1 MFDLNISHYNKN
13 ELEDL
18 LSLSNT
24 NYTMDDV
31 ENSTEIIKANVLA
44 NNTIEEK
51 LRNETIM
58 FLATVKDTLKGFI
71 ESKNFTN
78 FIPNPVIQNQNH
90 FVMSK
95 PLEDINPVKR
105 NTIMKVLNID
115 SLFRENINTTDPSK
129 FSINLSNPIN
139 KTVGMELSMFEPPSL
154 ILNIS
159 HKLKNNYFHIKLPGN
174 ETLEKI
180 TVEDGNYTNIDSIKT
195 ALLSNGKISNVIIN
209 NNNNTIQI
217 LFSEA
222 VEKVIFNLDYNGL
235 PSSITHKQRLG
246 YLMGFRK
253 AEYEINTNEITGEG
267 STLLTESTYF
277 YLSINDFQ
285 QNVTSTFVSSVDSQM
300 VPSNSLA
307 RLSIQDGSKIV
318 VFNGS
323 ENNASPERK
332 YFGPCDI
339 RRIEVQLLDKFGRNI
354 DTNGTDYSFAIT
366 FKCNYD

>member
-18 LSLSNT
+18 LGLSNT
-24 NYTMDDV
+24 NYTMDEV
-31 ENSTEIIKANVLA
+31 ETSTEVIKSNVLS
-44 NNTIEEK
+44 NTTIEEN
-51 LRNETIM
+51 LRNETVM
-58 FLATVKDTLKGFI
+58 FLVTVKETLKGFI

-78 FIPNPVIQNQNH
+78 FVPNPVIQNQNH

-95 PLEDINPVKR
+95 PIEDVNPVKR

-115 SLFRENINTTDPSK
+115 SLFRENVDTTDPSK

-139 KTVGMELSMFEPPSL
+139 KTVGMELSMFEPPSS
-154 ILNIS
+154 IINIS
-159 HKLKNNYFHIKLPGN
+159 HKLKNNYFHVITNNDNTIKLTIP
-174 ETLEKI
+174 
-180 TVEDGNYTNIDSIKT
+180 DGNYR
-195 ALLSNGKISNVIIN
+195 NVIDIKNTLEDLIN
-209 NNNNTIQI
+209 DINNVTINNNNTIKIQFLDDI
-217 LFSEA
+217 K
-222 VEKVIFNLDYNGL
+222 KVIFNLDYNGS

-246 YLMGFRK
+246 YMMGFRK
-253 AEYEINTNEITGEG
+253 PEYDVINSEIT
-267 STLLTESTYF
+267 SDSSVSVTESNYF

-307 RLSIQDGSKIV
+307 RLAIDDGSKIV

>member
-24 NYTMDDV
+24 NYTIDDV
-31 ENSTEIIKANVLA
+31 DKSTEVIKANVLS
-44 NNTIEEK
+44 NNTIEEN
-51 LRNETIM
+51 LRNETVM
-58 FLATVKDTLKGFI
+58 FLVTVKDTLKGFI
-71 ESKNFTN
+71 ESNNFTN
-78 FIPNPVIQNQNH
+78 FVPNPVIQTQNH

-95 PLEDINPVKR
+95 PIEDVNPVKI
-105 NTIMKVLNID
+105 NNIMKVLNID
-115 SLFRENINTTDPSK
+115 SLFRENVDTTDPSK

-139 KTVGMELSMFEPPSL
+139 KTIGMELSMFEPPSS

-174 ETLEKI
+174 DILEKI
-180 TVEDGNYTNIDSIKT
+180 TIPDGNYTSIDSIKT
-195 ALLSNGKISNVIIN
+195 ALISNGNINDVII

-217 LFSEA
+217 LFSQA

-253 AEYEINTNEITGEG
+253 AEYEINTNEINGE
-267 STLLTESTYF
+267 SSASPTESTYF

-307 RLSIQDGSKIV
+307 RLSVNDGSKIV

-339 RRIEVQLLDKFGRNI
+339 RRIEVQLLDKFGRNV

>member
-24 NYTMDDV
+24 NYTIDDV
-31 ENSTEIIKANVLA
+31 EKSTEVIKANVLA

-51 LRNETIM
+51 LRNETVM
-58 FLATVKDTLKGFI
+58 FLVTVKDTLRGFI

-78 FIPNPVIQNQNH
+78 FTPNPVIQNQNH

-95 PLEDINPVKR
+95 PIEDVNPVKR

-115 SLFRENINTTDPSK
+115 SLFRENIDTTDPSK
-129 FSINLSNPIN
+129 FSINLSNRIN
-139 KTVGMELSMFEPPSL
+139 KTVGMELSMFEPPSS

-174 ETLEKI
+174 DILEKI
-180 TVEDGNYTNIDSIKT
+180 TIQDGNYTSINSIKN
-195 ALLSNGKISNVIIN
+195 ALKLNGNINDVII

-217 LFSEA
+217 FFSQS

-246 YLMGFRK
+246 YIMGFRK
-253 AEYEINTNEITGEG
+253 AEYEINTNQINGE
-267 STLLTESTYF
+267 SSASPTESTYF

-307 RLSIQDGSKIV
+307 RLSIDDGSKIV

-339 RRIEVQLLDKFGRNI
+339 RRIEVQLLDKFGRNV

>member
-31 ENSTEIIKANVLA
+31 EKSTEVIKANVLA

-51 LRNETIM
+51 LRNETVM
-58 FLATVKDTLKGFI
+58 FLVTVKDTLRGFI

-78 FIPNPVIQNQNH
+78 FTPNPVIQNQNH

-95 PLEDINPVKR
+95 TLEDVNPVKR

-115 SLFRENINTTDPSK
+115 SLFRENIDTTDPSK

-139 KTVGMELSMFEPPSL
+139 KTVGMELSMFEPPSS

-174 ETLEKI
+174 DILEKI
-180 TVEDGNYTNIDSIKT
+180 TIQDGNYTTIDSIKN
-195 ALLSNGKISNVIIN
+195 ALNLNANINDVII

-217 LFSEA
+217 LFSGA

-267 STLLTESTYF
+267 SASITESTYF

-307 RLSIQDGSKIV
+307 RLSIDDGSKIV
-318 VFNGS
+318 IFNGS

-339 RRIEVQLLDKFGRNI
+339 RRIEVQLLDKFGRNV